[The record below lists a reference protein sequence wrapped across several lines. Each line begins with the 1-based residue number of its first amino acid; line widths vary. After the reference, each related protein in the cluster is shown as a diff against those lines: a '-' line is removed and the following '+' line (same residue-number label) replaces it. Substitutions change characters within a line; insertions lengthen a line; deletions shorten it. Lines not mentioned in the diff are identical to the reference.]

1 MNNAVLFDWDNLLVP
16 THESWLRANQET
28 FAKHDRQLDE
38 KTFLQLGGGSNL
50 AELLRALHLDVALT
64 DIIQHERNS
73 VYDVLLE
80 ESEWETGAEEL
91 LDVLKVRQVLVG
103 VVTSARRQNMNV
115 MIRRLDASRFFPA
128 NIVICREDIGDRI
141 KPDPHG
147 LQLGVR
153 RLGVPAENSFYLGDL
168 KTDMEASKNAGM
180 KGILV
185 KNKLTQPDA
194 HTLAVAV
201 YSSLTECRERLD
213 EWLK

>member
-1 MNNAVLFDWDNLLVP
+1 MNHAVLFDWDNLLVP

-28 FAKHDRQLDE
+28 FARHDRQLDE
-38 KTFLQLGGGSNL
+38 KTFLQLGGGTKL
-50 AELLRALHLDVALT
+50 ADLLRELDLDLALT
-64 DIIQHERNS
+64 DVIQHERNS

-80 ESEWETGAEEL
+80 ESEWETGAQEL
-91 LDVLKVRQVLVG
+91 LDVLKVRQVLLG

-115 MIRRLDASRFFPA
+115 MTRRLDASRFFLS
-128 NIVICREDIGDRI
+128 NTIICREDVADRI

-147 LQLGVR
+147 LQLGAG

-168 KTDMEASKNAGM
+168 KADMEASKNAGM

-185 KNKLTQPDA
+185 KNKLTQSDA
-194 HTLAVAV
+194 HTHAVAV
-201 YSSLTECRERLD
+201 YASLTECRERLD